1 MDQKLSFENLGD
13 FFGYIDNCP
22 LCKKRLVSNRLNFS
36 LISKTDILKTR
47 LFSSYVSIY
56 NDRFDEI
63 RIDIKTNEIIYSSFD
78 QSIFPTYNIP
88 VINMCAKNHFLYE
101 AEFSIHDS
109 KIISS
114 LNLTKVHTSIYK
126 RPNNFTIIAN
136 IKDNQTTIRISNPP
150 FKQHSIILNSIDS
163 INFLSKK
170 DMLKSVSNLEF
181 LL

>member
-1 MDQKLSFENLGD
+1 
-13 FFGYIDNCP
+13 
-22 LCKKRLVSNRLNFS
+22 
-36 LISKTDILKTR
+36 
-47 LFSSYVSIY
+47 
-56 NDRFDEI
+56 
-63 RIDIKTNEIIYSSFD
+63 
-78 QSIFPTYNIP
+78 
-88 VINMCAKNHFLYE
+88 MCAKNHFLYE